1 MNRLL
6 TVLPLLMISLLGFAA
21 ELLNI
26 NCTTYPVWL
35 LTREITSGVKNVR
48 TELMIPAGAGC
59 PHEYVLTPADMR
71 RLGRKNLIVV
81 RNGLG
86 LDDFVLRPLRKMNPK
101 APVIDACAGL
111 SCLESECGCGHDHG
125 KHSHGHEHGKHS
137 HGHAEEEHHLH
148 DQVNP
153 HLFASPDTAL
163 GMVGNIVNG
172 LCKADPEHAAE
183 YRKNA
188 AAFEVKLRGLV
199 AAAAELKQI
208 VGGKTVVVQHGI
220 FDYLARLLDLKI
232 AAEIQGEGIAPSA
245 SEMRKLAETIR
256 RRKVAVIFTEPQYSA
271 QTAKTL
277 AKECGVGICQ
287 LDPLAGG
294 PVDPPRDHYLAVM
307 RENLN
312 RIRGALTK

>member
-6 TVLPLLMISLLGFAA
+6 TALLLMIALFGSAA
-21 ELLNI
+21 DLLNI

-35 LTREITSGVKNVR
+35 LTREITDGVKNVR
-48 TELMIPAGAGC
+48 TELMIPAGTGC

-86 LDDFVLRPLRKMNPK
+86 LDDFVLRPLQKMNPK

-111 SCLESECGCGHDHG
+111 NFLESECSCGHDHG
-125 KHSHGHEHGKHS
+125 KHSLGHEHGKHS
-137 HGHAEEEHHLH
+137 HGDAEEHHH
-148 DQVNP
+148 HHQVNP
-153 HLFASPDTAL
+153 HLFASPDTAS

-172 LCKADPEHAAE
+172 LCKADPERAAE

-188 AAFEVKLRGLV
+188 AAFDAKLRELV
-199 AAAAELKQI
+199 IETEKLKPI
-208 VGGKTVVVQHGI
+208 LGGKTVVVQHGI

-232 AAEIQGEGIAPSA
+232 VAEIQGEGIAPSA
-245 SEMRKLAETIR
+245 SEMRKLVETIR
-256 RRKVAVIFTEPQYSA
+256 RKKVAVIFTEPQYSA

-277 AKECGVGICQ
+277 AKECRIGICS

-294 PVDPPRDHYLAVM
+294 PDDPPQDHYLVTM
-307 RENLN
+307 KENLN
-312 RIRGALTK
+312 KIRGALTK